1 MSEFLQKIKEQISR
15 LKEQRPAYKEILNFY
30 EKIVEEQERV
40 RPSINITPLKIK
52 DDLKALQMKEG
63 FPLINKEDFP
73 LDLASSIEL
82 FQSLCQIGKEATSMM
97 REDVQKIE
105 DAIKD
110 GKLYLDELLRK
121 HSNPDYQNKIIEEM
135 KINRMIL
142 NYLIHM
148 SIQLSIHANV
158 EKLKGHVDLKNWLKG
173 YCPICGS
180 YPQMSLLKGEGQR
193 FYLCSFCGFEWPGER
208 LKCPFCEN
216 KDHESLHYFYEEGK
230 EIYRVDVCDKCKQYI
245 KTVDSRKID
254 YEPDLNLEDIATIH
268 LDILASEKGFKRPVT
283 NLLGL

>member
-1 MSEFLQKIKEQISR
+1 MSEFLQKLKEQISR

-63 FPLINKEDFP
+63 FPLLNKEDFP

-105 DAIKD
+105 DTIKD

-135 KINRMIL
+135 KFNRMIL

-148 SIQLSIHANV
+148 SIQPSIHANV

-230 EIYRVDVCDKCKQYI
+230 EICRVDVCDKCKQYI

-268 LDILASEKGFKRPVT
+268 LDILASEKGFKRPVP